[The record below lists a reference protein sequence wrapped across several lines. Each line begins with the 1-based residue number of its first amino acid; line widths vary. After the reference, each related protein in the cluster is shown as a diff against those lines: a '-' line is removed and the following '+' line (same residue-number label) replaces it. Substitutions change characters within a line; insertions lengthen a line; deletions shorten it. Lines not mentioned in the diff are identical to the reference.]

1 MNYRPLAALVLAAAL
16 APALAA
22 PRKPHPPPADPARL
36 VAAIE
41 NADRLPALS
50 LGSQGAPVIRA
61 QALLDRHW
69 FAPGPIDGRFSADM
83 QRAVRAFQFARGLR
97 PSGQVDAATW
107 QALQADGAKPL
118 ARHVVAANDLP
129 KGKGAPAKRLLQAL
143 AERFHSTPAL
153 LQKLNRGRTFGAG
166 SELVVPAVLDTKP
179 GAKAASVQ
187 VLKGDRQLLLLDAG
201 GRPLAAFP
209 VSLGRPLAEG
219 ARKIQPG
226 ANGARLELTPGC
238 PLDGSA
244 APGCLRLASWDAQR
258 VASQVEPGFVVD
270 VLP

>member
-1 MNYRPLAALVLAAAL
+1 MNYRSLAALALAAAL

-22 PRKPHPPPADPARL
+22 PRKPHPPDPVHL
-36 VAAIE
+36 VAAID
-41 NADRLPALS
+41 NAHKLPL
-50 LGSQGAPVIRA
+50 LGPGSQGAPVIRA

-97 PSGQVDAATW
+97 PSGQVDAPTW

-118 ARHVVAANDLP
+118 ARYVVAAGDAP
-129 KGKGAPAKRLLQAL
+129 KGASAKRLLQAL
-143 AERFHSTPAL
+143 AERFHSAPAL
-153 LQKLNRGRTFGAG
+153 LQKLNRGRALGTG
-166 SELVVPAVLDTKP
+166 SELVVPAVLDTQP
-179 GAKAASVQ
+179 RARAASVQ

-201 GRPLAAFP
+201 GRPVAAFP
-209 VSLGRPLAEG
+209 VALGRPLAEG
-219 ARKIQPG
+219 EQKVQRG
-226 ANGARLELTPGC
+226 AKGSRLELTKGC
-238 PLDGSA
+238 PLEGGA
-244 APGCLRLASWDAQR
+244 GCLRLASWDARR